1 MIYWSDVQAAQ
12 IQIELRKVEEAGR
25 DKTSEVNE
33 DIKKTGQLVVGL
45 IDAAA
50 KTQSMMYGF
59 YNSIASKN
67 KQGTS
72 HCFPLP
78 ILLPLPPSNIYCSAR
93 SHRCS
98 RAQIGITSEGV
109 EGSAVQAD
117 ARDQGCVEWLGEWR
131 AG

>member
-1 MIYWSDVQAAQ
+1 MYIYIANIYDKHINFIKSIYWSYLQAAQ

-50 KTQSMMYGF
+50 KTQSTMYGL

-67 KQGTS
+67 KQGIFFS
-72 HCFPLP
+72 
-78 ILLPLPPSNIYCSAR
+78 LLFSSYPSPSF
-93 SHRCS
+93 
-98 RAQIGITSEGV
+98 
-109 EGSAVQAD
+109 
-117 ARDQGCVEWLGEWR
+117 
-131 AG
+131 